1 MTKQDYI
8 EMGFTEEDSEYLEEY
23 PKLFP
28 MVSTFGISKEKV
40 DYLFSKMNESLW
52 LETQTNHK
60 SRQLRLHSIFARL
73 NYFNKPYELHKYK
86 GMKPEELLEVFGLR
100 NVQFM
105 HELLKVI

>member
-1 MTKQDYI
+1 MTRQEYI
-8 EMGFTEEDSEYLEEY
+8 EMGFNEEDSEYLEAY
-23 PKLFP
+23 PSLFP
-28 MVSTFGISKEKV
+28 VVSTYGIPKEKV
-40 DYLFSKMNESLW
+40 DYLFSKMNNSVW
-52 LETQTNHK
+52 LRTQTSHK
-60 SRQLRLHSIFARL
+60 VRQTHLHSIFARL